1 MARTRPSNGNFAFPT
16 PRSTPD
22 VSPETSAQRAPS
34 EAADTPFV
42 TLELPVA
49 AEVHDPL
56 PHYVE
61 VQLRTPE
68 TRAGLARLRDGMI
81 AAGATCGG
89 RPVESAADAL
99 RAFLEQIAAN

>member
-1 MARTRPSNGNFAFPT
+1 MARTRPPSNGNFAFPT
-16 PRSTPD
+16 PRAPE
-22 VSPETSAQRAPS
+22 VSPETSSSADPP
-34 EAADTPFV
+34 EATDTPFV

-49 AEVHDPL
+49 AEVQDPL